1 MTCNILVSRHLFG
14 TVAMRAGGYYYY

>member
-14 TVAMRAGGYYYY
+14 TTAVRAGGYYY